1 MFIGINLDLAST
13 DSKNT
18 VLRILNEYGIKKT
31 HENLYESFDFPAIS
45 LGNLKR
51 DLTGCVDMDDSI
63 RLYQFP
69 LEETFKISTLQDGK
83 WKRLSI
89 KMS

>member
-1 MFIGINLDLAST
+1 MFLSINLDLASN
-13 DSKNT
+13 DSKIAILK
-18 VLRILNEYGIKKT
+18 VLNEYGIKKT
-31 HENLYESFDFPAIS
+31 TDYLYESFEFPAKK

-51 DLTGCVDMDDSI
+51 DLTNCVDMDDKL

-69 LEETFKISTLQDGK
+69 LEDTFKISSLENGK

-89 KMS
+89 KPY

>member
-13 DSKNT
+13 DSKNS
-18 VLRILNEYGIKKT
+18 VLKILNEYGIKRT
-31 HENLYESFDFPAIS
+31 HDNLYESYDFPAIR

-51 DLTGCVDMDDSI
+51 DLTNCVDMDDSI

-69 LEETFKISTLQDGK
+69 LENTFKISSLQDGK

-89 KMS
+89 NIS

>member
-1 MFIGINLDLAST
+1 MFIGINLDFAST
-13 DSKNT
+13 DSKNA
-18 VLRILNEYGIKKT
+18 VLKILNEYGIKKT
-31 HENLYESFDFPAIS
+31 HDNLYESFDFPAIR

-51 DLTGCVDMDDSI
+51 DITNNVDMDDNI

-69 LEETFKISTLQDGK
+69 LEGTFKISSLQDGK

-89 KMS
+89 KPS